1 MIVILWRCLLSRQQ
15 FSYFLPLLPG
25 YTGAANVLYL
35 FFKNLVLFPSSHCI
49 VATSSYVLKT
59 HPKVPFC
66 PWSQMSQSSRFLSY
80 QVFSEPPGKPVWRI
94 AGHCSLSRTSFALHS
109 ITAIMCLLQSISV
122 TCSSSTEVFIMYEIS
137 TSISNCG
144 LFCIYYINHIWQSII
159 MSYITGFTPY
169 LFCFYCTV
177 YTLKTTI
184 SIFEF
189 LPPMKSFNSFK
200 INLFHCSESKNILQ
214 TEFVWSFANSFFEG

>member
-80 QVFSEPPGKPVWRI
+80 QVFSEPPCKPVWRI
-94 AGHCSLSRTSFALHS
+94 ADHCSLSRTSFALHS

-122 TCSSSTEVFIMYEIS
+122 TEVFIMYEIS

-144 LFCIYYINHIWQSII
+144 LFCLYYINHIWQSII
-159 MSYITGFTPY
+159 MSILLVLPPI
-169 LFCFYCTV
+169 CFVFFCTV

-184 SIFEF
+184 SIFEY
-189 LPPMKSFNSFK
+189 SSS
-200 INLFHCSESKNILQ
+200 HEELQ
-214 TEFVWSFANSFFEG
+214 FF

>member
-25 YTGAANVLYL
+25 YTGAANILYL

-66 PWSQMSQSSRFLSY
+66 PWFQMSQSSRFLSY

-94 AGHCSLSRTSFALHS
+94 VDHCSLSRTSFALHS

-122 TCSSSTEVFIMYEIS
+122 TCSSSIEVFIMYEIS

-169 LFCFYCTV
+169 LFFLLHCSYFKDNNFY
-177 YTLKTTI
+177 LWI
-184 SIFEF
+184 SSS
-189 LPPMKSFNSFK
+189 MKSFNSFK